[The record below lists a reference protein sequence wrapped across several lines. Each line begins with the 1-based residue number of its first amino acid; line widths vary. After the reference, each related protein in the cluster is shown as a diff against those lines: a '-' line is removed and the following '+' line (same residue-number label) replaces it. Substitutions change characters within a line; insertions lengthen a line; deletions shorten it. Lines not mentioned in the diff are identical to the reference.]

1 MRGSIVALGSSKIHN
16 APRNKNYSNFS
27 QSTTGGW
34 QEEEEGEKKEQGQGQ
49 KATKLR

>member
-1 MRGSIVALGSSKIHN
+1 MALGSSKIHN

-34 QEEEEGEKKEQGQGQ
+34 QAEEEGEKKELKQGQ

>member
-34 QEEEEGEKKEQGQGQ
+34 HEKEEEEGEKMEQGQAEGD
-49 KATKLR
+49 